1 MPTDEFIR
9 VAERTELIRHL
20 TAFDFSA
27 AIAQAAEWQR
37 AGHTLRVSV
46 NLSSRN
52 LAEDDLV
59 DSIARL
65 LEVNQLLPSTLVV
78 ELTETTVTASP
89 ARAAD
94 SLPRPPAVGAG
105 IAVHEF

>member
-46 NLSSRN
+46 NVSARN

-65 LEVNQLLPSTLVV
+65 LEANQLLPSTLVV
-78 ELTETTVTASP
+78 ELTETTVMASP
-89 ARAAD
+89 PRAAEVR
-94 SLPRPPAVGAG
+94 PRLRPIGRRIP
-105 IAVHEF
+105 